1 MVWLKHRFAYLQFRY
16 LNRGENLYPIKEMN
30 KTPLPIIIFLFLIG
44 LCGAEQQK
52 FNVLFISA
60 DDMNCDLGVYG
71 HPQVK
76 TPHLDR
82 LATRGVVFEKA
93 YCQQSLCGPSRA
105 SVMTGVRPEDLGILS
120 NTNSLRTKN
129 PNVVTLGQAFRQNGY
144 FSARAGKIYHY
155 GNPSMIGTDG
165 HDDPLTWDEKYNPI
179 GMDRTQQEQ
188 ITRYGRGRQKD
199 NNLGISM
206 AWWDPVSEDD
216 DHTDG
221 RVASKIIELIEEK
234 KNQPFFLAAGFFNP
248 HCPYVAPKKYFDLYP
263 INEITMQ
270 DLDEAKRDLEDVPP
284 IALGKDLANWP
295 YYFADITL
303 DQARKCKQAYF
314 ATQSF
319 VDAQVGRLMDALE
332 KNDILDKTIVVFWSD
347 HGYFLGEKGLWY
359 KRKAFER
366 STRVPLIISAPGMAK
381 GERSNQPVEL
391 LDLYPTL
398 MDLCELPLTDQ
409 LQGKSLRPLLTDPVA
424 NSLDKPAVTLVWYGR
439 ESWGYTLRNDRY
451 RYMEWMQGR
460 AGRELYDHAEDP
472 EEITNLADDPKYT
485 ELIASLSLQLKTYV
499 PDAPHAR
506 NP

>member
-1 MVWLKHRFAYLQFRY
+1 MK
-16 LNRGENLYPIKEMN
+16 IKF
-30 KTPLPIIIFLFLIG
+30 LLLSIFLESLVF
-44 LCGAEQQK
+44 AAPKK

-71 HPQVK
+71 NSQVK
-76 TPHLDR
+76 TPNLDR
-82 LATRGVVFEKA
+82 LAKRGVVFERA

-105 SVMTGVRPEDLGILS
+105 SVMTGMRPEDIGILS
-120 NTNSLRTKN
+120 NKNDLRVKN
-129 PNVVTLGQAFRQNGY
+129 PKVVTLGQAYRQNGY

-155 GNPSMIGTDG
+155 GNPSMIGSDG
-165 HDDPLTWDEKYNPI
+165 HDDPQTWDERYNPI
-179 GMDRTQQEQ
+179 GIDRSQQEN
-188 ITRYGRGRQKD
+188 ITRYGRGREKD
-199 NNLGISM
+199 KNLGISM
-206 AWWDPVSEDD
+206 AWWDPVSKDQ

-221 RVASKIIELIEEK
+221 KVASKIIDLIERK
-234 KNQPFFLAAGFFNP
+234 KDEPFFLAAGFFNP

-263 INEITMQ
+263 LEEIEMQ
-270 DLDEAKRDLEDVPP
+270 DLDEAKRDLEDVPK
-284 IALGKDLANWP
+284 IALNRDLNHWP
-295 YYFADITL
+295 YYFADISVE
-303 DQARKCKQAYF
+303 QARKCKQAYF

-319 VDAQVGRLMDALE
+319 VDAQVGRLLDALE
-332 KNDILDKTIVVFWSD
+332 ENGILEKTIIVFWSD

-366 STRVPLIISAPGMAK
+366 SVRVPLIISVPGMGA
-381 GERSNQPVEL
+381 GERFKQPVEL

-398 MDLCELPLTDQ
+398 MDLCELPMTDQ
-409 LQGKSLRPLLTDPVA
+409 LQGKSLRPVLTDPVA

-451 RYMEWMQGR
+451 RYMEWMEGR

-472 EEITNLADDPKYT
+472 DEITNLVDDPKYT

-499 PDAPHAR
+499 PGAPHAR

>member
-1 MVWLKHRFAYLQFRY
+1 MK
-16 LNRGENLYPIKEMN
+16 IKF
-30 KTPLPIIIFLFLIG
+30 LLLSIFLESLVF
-44 LCGAEQQK
+44 AAPKK

-71 HPQVK
+71 NSQVK
-76 TPHLDR
+76 TPNLDR
-82 LATRGVVFEKA
+82 LAKRGVVFERA

-105 SVMTGVRPEDLGILS
+105 SVMTGMRPEDIGILS
-120 NTNSLRTKN
+120 NKNDLRVKN
-129 PNVVTLGQAFRQNGY
+129 PKVVTLGQAYRQNGY

-155 GNPSMIGTDG
+155 GNPSMIGSDG
-165 HDDPLTWDEKYNPI
+165 HDDSQTWDERYNPI
-179 GMDRTQQEQ
+179 GIDRSQQEN
-188 ITRYGRGRQKD
+188 ITRYGRGREKD
-199 NNLGISM
+199 KNLGISM
-206 AWWDPVSEDD
+206 AWWNPVSKDQ

-221 RVASKIIELIEEK
+221 KVASKIIDLIERK
-234 KNQPFFLAAGFFNP
+234 KDEPFFLAAGFFNP

-263 INEITMQ
+263 LEEIEMQ
-270 DLDEAKRDLEDVPP
+270 DLDEAKRDLEDVPK
-284 IALGKDLANWP
+284 IALNRDLNHWP
-295 YYFADITL
+295 YYFADISVE
-303 DQARKCKQAYF
+303 QARKCKQAYF

-319 VDAQVGRLMDALE
+319 VDAQVGRLLDALE
-332 KNDILDKTIVVFWSD
+332 ENGILEKTIIVFWSD

-366 STRVPLIISAPGMAK
+366 SVRVPLIISVPGMGA
-381 GERSNQPVEL
+381 GERFKQPVEL

-398 MDLCELPLTDQ
+398 MDLCELPMTDQ
-409 LQGKSLRPLLTDPVA
+409 LQGKSLRPVLTDPVA

-451 RYMEWMQGR
+451 RYMEWMEGR

-472 EEITNLADDPKYT
+472 DEITNLVDDPKYT

-499 PDAPHAR
+499 PGAPHAR

>member
-1 MVWLKHRFAYLQFRY
+1 MK
-16 LNRGENLYPIKEMN
+16 IKF
-30 KTPLPIIIFLFLIG
+30 LLLSIFLESLVF
-44 LCGAEQQK
+44 AAPKK

-71 HPQVK
+71 NSQVK
-76 TPHLDR
+76 TPNLDR
-82 LATRGVVFEKA
+82 LAKRGVVFERA

-105 SVMTGVRPEDLGILS
+105 SVMTGMRPEDIGILS
-120 NTNSLRTKN
+120 NKNDLRVKN
-129 PNVVTLGQAFRQNGY
+129 PKVVTLGQAYRQNGY

-155 GNPSMIGTDG
+155 GNPSMIGSDG
-165 HDDPLTWDEKYNPI
+165 HDDPQTWDERYNPI
-179 GMDRTQQEQ
+179 GIDRSQQEN
-188 ITRYGRGRQKD
+188 ITRYGRGREKD
-199 NNLGISM
+199 KNLGISM
-206 AWWDPVSEDD
+206 AWWNPVSKDQ

-221 RVASKIIELIEEK
+221 KVASKIIDLIERK
-234 KNQPFFLAAGFFNP
+234 KDEPFFLAAGFFNP

-263 INEITMQ
+263 LEEIEMQ
-270 DLDEAKRDLEDVPP
+270 DLDEAKRDLEDVPK
-284 IALGKDLANWP
+284 IALNRDLNHWP
-295 YYFADITL
+295 YYFADISVE
-303 DQARKCKQAYF
+303 QARKCKQAYF

-319 VDAQVGRLMDALE
+319 VDAQVGRLLDALE
-332 KNDILDKTIVVFWSD
+332 ENGILEKTIIVFWSD

-366 STRVPLIISAPGMAK
+366 SVRVPLIISVPGMGA
-381 GERSNQPVEL
+381 GERFKQPVEL

-398 MDLCELPLTDQ
+398 MDLCELPMTDQ
-409 LQGKSLRPLLTDPVA
+409 LQGKSLRPVLADPTA
-424 NSLDKPAVTLVWYGR
+424 NSLSKPAVTLVWYGR

-451 RYMEWMQGR
+451 RYMEWMEGR
-460 AGRELYDHAEDP
+460 AGRELYDHAKDP

>member
-1 MVWLKHRFAYLQFRY
+1 MVQLKHRFVRLQFRY
-16 LNRGENLYPIKEMN
+16 LNRGENLYPIKGMK
-30 KTPLPIIIFLFLIG
+30 KTPTPVIIFLVLIG

-82 LATRGVVFEKA
+82 LAARGVVFEKA

-179 GMDRTQQEQ
+179 GMDRTQQEH

-303 DQARKCKQAYF
+303 DEARKCKQAYF

-319 VDAQVGRLMDALE
+319 VDAQVGRLLDALE
-332 KNDILDKTIVVFWSD
+332 ENDLLDSTIIVFWSD

-366 STRVPLIISAPGMAK
+366 SVRVPLIISVPGMSK
-381 GERSNQPVEL
+381 GERFSKPVEL

-398 MDLCELPLTDQ
+398 MDLCGISTPSTLS
-409 LQGKSLRPLLTDPVA
+409 GKSLRPILESPQK
-424 NSLDKPAVTLVWYGR
+424 NKWKKPAVTLVWYG
-439 ESWGYTLRNDRY
+439 ESAWGYTLRNERY
-451 RYMEWMQGR
+451 RYIEWMEGR

-499 PDAPHAR
+499 PDAPHTR

>member
-1 MVWLKHRFAYLQFRY
+1 MVQLKHRFVRLQFRY
-16 LNRGENLYPIKEMN
+16 LNRGENLYPIKGMK
-30 KTPLPIIIFLFLIG
+30 KTPTPVIIFLVLIG

-82 LATRGVVFEKA
+82 LAARGVVFEKA

-129 PNVVTLGQAFRQNGY
+129 PNVVTLGQAFRKNGY

-179 GMDRTQQEQ
+179 GMDRTQQEH

-303 DQARKCKQAYF
+303 DEARKCKQAYF

-319 VDAQVGRLMDALE
+319 VDAQVGRLLDALE
-332 KNDILDKTIVVFWSD
+332 ENDLLDSTIIVFWSD

-366 STRVPLIISAPGMAK
+366 SVRVPLIISVPGMSK
-381 GERSNQPVEL
+381 GERFSKPVEL

-398 MDLCELPLTDQ
+398 MDLCGISTPSTLS
-409 LQGKSLRPLLTDPVA
+409 GKSLRPILESPQK
-424 NSLDKPAVTLVWYGR
+424 NKWKKPAVTLVWYG
-439 ESWGYTLRNDRY
+439 ESAWGYTLRNERY
-451 RYMEWMQGR
+451 RYIEWMEGR

-499 PDAPHAR
+499 PDAPHTR

>member
-1 MVWLKHRFAYLQFRY
+1 MK
-16 LNRGENLYPIKEMN
+16 
-30 KTPLPIIIFLFLIG
+30 KTPLPLIIFLFLIG

-82 LATRGVVFEKA
+82 LAARGVVFEKA

-179 GMDRTQQEQ
+179 GMDRTQQEH

-206 AWWDPVSEDD
+206 AWWDPVSQDT

-221 RVASKIIELIEEK
+221 KVASKIIELIEQK
-234 KNQPFFLAAGFFNP
+234 KDEPFFLAAGFFNP
-248 HCPYVAPKKYFDLYP
+248 HCPYVAPKKYFELYP
-263 INEITMQ
+263 LDQITMQ
-270 DLDEAKRDLEDVPP
+270 NLEEAKRDLEDVPP

-303 DQARKCKQAYF
+303 DEARKCK
-314 ATQSF
+314 
-319 VDAQVGRLMDALE
+319 
-332 KNDILDKTIVVFWSD
+332 
-347 HGYFLGEKGLWY
+347 
-359 KRKAFER
+359 
-366 STRVPLIISAPGMAK
+366 
-381 GERSNQPVEL
+381 
-391 LDLYPTL
+391 
-398 MDLCELPLTDQ
+398 
-409 LQGKSLRPLLTDPVA
+409 
-424 NSLDKPAVTLVWYGR
+424 
-439 ESWGYTLRNDRY
+439 
-451 RYMEWMQGR
+451 
-460 AGRELYDHAEDP
+460 
-472 EEITNLADDPKYT
+472 
-485 ELIASLSLQLKTYV
+485 
-499 PDAPHAR
+499 
-506 NP
+506 